1 MCEDLEKPMALDGQE
16 VDVVTSQAKLL
27 LILLWVK
34 RERRSIQKSRLAW
47 TSCQVHGGPRLRV
60 EEFHAWAGGTDL
72 GQDTVNPPKDMQ
84 VTGP

>member
-16 VDVVTSQAKLL
+16 VDVVTSQAKLF

-34 RERRSIQKSRLAW
+34 RERRFIQKSRLAW
-47 TSCQVHGGPRLRV
+47 PVGGPRLRV
-60 EEFHAWAGGTDL
+60 EEFHAWAGDTGL

>member
-16 VDVVTSQAKLL
+16 VDVVTSQAKLF

-34 RERRSIQKSRLAW
+34 RERRSIRKS
-47 TSCQVHGGPRLRV
+47 TDCGGPRLRA
-60 EEFHAWAGGTDL
+60 EEFYAWAGGTGL

>member
-16 VDVVTSQAKLL
+16 VDVVTSQAKLFFNTS
-27 LILLWVK
+27 VGQK
-34 RERRSIQKSRLAW
+34 RKEIHPEEQASMD
-47 TSCQVHGGPRLRV
+47 CEGPRLRV
-60 EEFHAWAGGTDL
+60 EEFHAWAGGTGL